1 MWQNK
6 KQGKQDDPSQFRSQ
20 VDALGLRI
28 VEVTADG
35 NCFFRSALMLNIHRQ
50 LLLFVSCLVVE
61 YHSSANSHVPSIH
74 CISVINLDLDLYT
87 LPIFPSRMSES
98 QWTSCLQYNESV
110 VWKSSFYSFN
120 ICIIVLLSRALAD
133 QLEGNEEEHQ
143 KYRSMVVKHIL
154 VWCFGLMEWNYLHNY
169 TSLINWPLLSLNVLI
184 MKVKKKKKK
193 HYGHKLS

>member
-1 MWQNK
+1 M
-6 KQGKQDDPSQFRSQ
+6 
-20 VDALGLRI
+20 DALGLRI

-98 QWTSCLQYNESV
+98 Q
-110 VWKSSFYSFN
+110 
-120 ICIIVLLSRALAD
+120 
-133 QLEGNEEEHQ
+133 
-143 KYRSMVVKHIL
+143 
-154 VWCFGLMEWNYLHNY
+154 
-169 TSLINWPLLSLNVLI
+169 
-184 MKVKKKKKK
+184 
-193 HYGHKLS
+193 